1 MAGIRARIGKQLELS
16 TTPRSIVVTDAIN
29 EQQYLAP
36 GANETLLQIVSG
48 VPTYVAPL
56 VAVGIYYGSYEITG
70 VLGTLEYTIPYTA
83 TTISHAQVTQVKNSV
98 GGGYYADY
106 IIEVISTTGIKII
119 YDVQPPVG
127 QKIKF
132 NYLIIK

>member
-1 MAGIRARIGKQLELS
+1 MAETRLRLS
-16 TTPRSIVVTDAIN
+16 TDLEASATPGSIVVTNASN
-29 EQQYLAP
+29 EQGYLAP

-48 VPTYVAPL
+48 VPTYVAPT
-56 VAVGIYYGSYEITG
+56 VALGIYYGNYEVTG

-83 TTISHAQVTQVKNSV
+83 TTISHAQVTQVKNTL
-98 GGGYYADY
+98 GGGYFADY
-106 IIEVISTTGIKII
+106 IIEVVSTVGIKIT

-127 QKIKF
+127 QLIKF

>member
-1 MAGIRARIGKQLELS
+1 
-16 TTPRSIVVTDAIN
+16 
-29 EQQYLAP
+29 
-36 GANETLLQIVSG
+36 

-56 VAVGIYYGSYEITG
+56 VAVGIYYGSHEITG
-70 VLGTLEYTIPYTA
+70 ALGVLEYTIPYTA

-98 GGGYYADY
+98 SGGYYADY
-106 IIEVISTTGIKII
+106 IIEVVSTTGIKII